1 MESKHTNK
9 NLFFSFVFA
18 QVMGL
23 SSSQVIEAKILN
35 FFWGSYLYHSFYLNS
50 HKVLSIHSQ
59 SNCEWIIGALTSIAL
74 VAGKSLWLGCLQ
86 SN

>member
-35 FFWGSYLYHSFYLNS
+35 FFWGSYYTTAFIWILTKFYPF
-50 HKVLSIHSQ
+50 IH
-59 SNCEWIIGALTSIAL
+59 NPTVNGL
-74 VAGKSLWLGCLQ
+74 LGP
-86 SN
+86 